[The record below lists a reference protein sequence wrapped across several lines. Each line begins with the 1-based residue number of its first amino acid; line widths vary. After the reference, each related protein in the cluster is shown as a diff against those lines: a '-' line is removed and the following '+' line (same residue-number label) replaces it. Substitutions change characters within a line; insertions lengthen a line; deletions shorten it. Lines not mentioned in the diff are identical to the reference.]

1 MSVGHTPVSTG
12 WTLRAAEHKHSIF
25 GQALDR
31 ATFIIYF
38 LGAVVP
44 LIALGILADRYVL
57 APITTETDAH
67 GTVEV
72 IGLVV
77 SIAALSLICFFALRR
92 TTRQWL
98 ERWEVRN
105 QELAQALR
113 EKNALAYHDSLTGLP
128 NRRLYMDRLGQAL
141 LWAGRSQKLLAVC
154 FLDLDGFKRINDTL
168 GHSTGDLVLRGVAQ
182 RLMESLRLG
191 DSVAR
196 IPVDKAEAGI
206 SRLGG
211 DEFTFLLKGIAEP
224 RNAAGVAWRVLEALR
239 KPFAVGGHEVFATAS
254 IGIAVYPSD
263 GEDAETLLQN
273 ADVAMYHAKSRGRN
287 NYQFYAQSMNT
298 ASERRLDLE
307 RRLRQALER
316 EEFSLLY
323 QPIRD
328 AATGSINAAE
338 ALVRW
343 NNPEVGLVP
352 PVEFIPIAEETS
364 LIVDLG
370 EWVLRSASAQ
380 CQAWRAEGL
389 RAIRMGV
396 NVSGHQIRQPSFVAR
411 VSRVLQETGLSP
423 AQLELEI
430 TESTIMQEDEVTNA
444 TFRQLAEM
452 GVGIALDDFGTG
464 YSSLSYLRR
473 FAIDRVEVDR
483 SFVQQI
489 TFNADDAALAT
500 AIIAMAHS
508 LRRRVV
514 AEGVE
519 TREQADF
526 LCEHGCD
533 GLQGYLFSKPVSAAE
548 FTRLLELEK
557 DD

>member
-1 MSVGHTPVSTG
+1 M
-12 WTLRAAEHKHSIF
+12 RAAEHKSSIF

-31 ATFIIYF
+31 TAFITYF

-44 LIALGILADRYVL
+44 LIALGIVADRYVFGQIG
-57 APITTETDAH
+57 PETDTY
-67 GTVEV
+67 GTIEV
-72 IGLVV
+72 VGLLV
-77 SIAALSLICFFALRR
+77 SIAALSLVCFLALRR

-98 ERWEVRN
+98 GQWEARN
-105 QELAQALR
+105 QELAQALC

-128 NRRLYMDRLGQAL
+128 NRRLYMDRLEQAL
-141 LWAGRSQKLLAVC
+141 LWAGRARKLVAVC

-168 GHSTGDLVLRGVAQ
+168 GHGTGDLVLRGVAQ
-182 RLMESLRLG
+182 RLMESLRLS

-196 IPVDKAEAGI
+196 IPADDHDAGI

-224 RNAAGVAWRVLEALR
+224 RNAANVAWRVLEALR

-254 IGIAVYPSD
+254 IGIAVYPTD
-263 GEDAETLLQN
+263 GQDAETLLRN

-287 NYQFYAQSMNT
+287 NYQFYAGSMNT

-328 AATGSINAAE
+328 AATGKTNAAE
-338 ALVRW
+338 ALLRW
-343 NNPEVGLVP
+343 KNPEAGLVP

-370 EWVLRSASAQ
+370 EWVLRTASAQ
-380 CQAWRAEGL
+380 CQAWKAEGL

-396 NVSGHQIRQPSFVAR
+396 NVSGHQIRQPSFVAK
-411 VSRVLQETGLSP
+411 VSQVLKETGLSP

-430 TESTIMQEDEVTNA
+430 TESTIMQEDDVTNA
-444 TFRQLAEM
+444 AFRELAEM
-452 GVGIALDDFGTG
+452 GIGIALDDFGTG

-473 FAIDRVEVDR
+473 FAIDRVKVDR

-489 TFNADDAALAT
+489 TSNADDAALAT

-508 LRRRVV
+508 LRRLVV

-519 TREQADF
+519 TPEQADF
-526 LCEHGCD
+526 LCENGCD
-533 GLQGYLFSKPVSAAE
+533 ELQGYLFSKPVSAAE